1 MKKRGVDK
9 NNIAKQ
15 LLFAKSI
22 GNGYFNSVMKTSLE
36 HLPKEK
42 QDQLEA
48 LVRITLEQFPKWI
61 EMIILFGSYARGDW
75 VEELAPDKFHYTYQ
89 SDFDILVVVSKKV
102 LAKRHRAW
110 EHLEDRFHR
119 SPGVRTPVTLLYEH
133 IDYVNAQLSEGQY
146 FFSDIKKEGILLY
159 DSGNYQLVE
168 PRELTPEENRKI
180 AQEYF
185 EDWFGSAKGFFK
197 GYYFYLEEKEYKIA
211 AFQLHQAVERF
222 YSTILLVF
230 TQYRP
235 KIHDIEKLEHQAAG
249 HEPELLKVFPK
260 GTAEEERLFELLRK
274 AYVDAR
280 YKRNYNITREE
291 LEWLA
296 ERVKMLQELTENV
309 CKKKIES
316 FTKSVVV

>member
-1 MKKRGVDK
+1 
-9 NNIAKQ
+9 
-15 LLFAKSI
+15 
-22 GNGYFNSVMKTSLE
+22 MKTSLE
-36 HLPKEK
+36 HLPKAK
-42 QDQLEA
+42 QEELEA
-48 LVRITLEQFPKWI
+48 LVRITLDNFPKWI
-61 EMIILFGSYARGDW
+61 EIIILFGSYARGDW
-75 VEELAPDKFHYTYQ
+75 LEELAPDKFHYTYQ

-133 IDYVNAQLSEGQY
+133 IDYINAQLSEGQY

-159 DSGNYQLVE
+159 DSGNYQLVK
-168 PRELTPEENRKI
+168 PRKLTPVENKKI
-180 AQEYF
+180 AEEYF
-185 EDWFGSAKGFFK
+185 EQWFESANEFFEFSHIAIEK
-197 GYYFYLEEKEYKIA
+197 GYLKKA
-211 AFQLHQAVERF
+211 AFELHQATERF

-235 KIHDIEKLEHQAAG
+235 KLHDIEKLGRQAAG
-249 HEPELLKVFPK
+249 HEPKLLNVFPK
-260 GTAEEERLFELLRK
+260 GTAEENRLFELLRK

-280 YKRNYNITREE
+280 YKKNYSITREE

-296 ERVKMLQELTENV
+296 ERVKMLQELTEKV

-316 FTKSVVV
+316 FTKSSGL

>member
-1 MKKRGVDK
+1 
-9 NNIAKQ
+9 
-15 LLFAKSI
+15 
-22 GNGYFNSVMKTSLE
+22 MKTSLE
-36 HLPKEK
+36 HLPEEK
-42 QDQLEA
+42 REELEA
-48 LVRITLEQFPKWI
+48 LVRITLDNFPKWI

-75 VEELAPDKFHYTYQ
+75 VEELALDKFHYTYQ
-89 SDFDILVVVSKKV
+89 SDFDILVVISKKV
-102 LAKRHRAW
+102 LGKRHRAW

-133 IDYVNAQLSEGQY
+133 IDYINAQLSEGQY

-159 DSGNYQLVE
+159 DSGNYQLAE
-168 PRELTPEENRKI
+168 ARELTPKENKKI

-185 EDWFGSAKGFFK
+185 EQWFESAEGFFDMYQYALNK
-197 GYYFYLEEKEYKIA
+197 NQLKIS

-235 KIHDIEKLEHQAAG
+235 KIHDIEKLGHQAAG
-249 HEPELLKVFPK
+249 HEPKLLNVFPR

-280 YKRNYNITREE
+280 YKRNYTITREE

-296 ERVKMLQELTENV
+296 ERVEMLQELTEKV
-309 CKKKIES
+309 CKRKIES
-316 FTKSVVV
+316 FTKNAVL